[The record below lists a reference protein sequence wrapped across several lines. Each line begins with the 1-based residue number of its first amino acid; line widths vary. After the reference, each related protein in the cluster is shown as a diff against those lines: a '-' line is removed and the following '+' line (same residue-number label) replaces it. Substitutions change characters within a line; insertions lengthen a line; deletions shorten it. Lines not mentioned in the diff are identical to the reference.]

1 MMTFHENGSMIS
13 DHLYPMEP
21 RWLLVI
27 ENLGDDL
34 MDRAQALFDTEIF
47 WQALDADGE
56 SLATYAKVL
65 ILSRSVEEKGSREIS
80 NIMLEIADI
89 FLSACWIRY
98 LASQVDGPARE
109 ILHGVWEFL
118 RERTFDLDR
127 ELLHA
132 QRRRKEIQRAR

>member
-1 MMTFHENGSMIS
+1 
-13 DHLYPMEP
+13 MEP

-98 LASQVDGPARE
+98 LASQLDGRGE
-109 ILHGVWEFL
+109 QILQGVWECL
-118 RERTFDLDR
+118 RERAIDLDQT
-127 ELLHA
+127 LMDA
-132 QRRRKEIQRAR
+132 QRQRKEMERAR